1 MKTIEVNLGVGMNML
16 FPETVKIVI
25 DDTFQKRYESYLEFV
40 KTLEDVDYDYI
51 TDDPNEYK
59 LREFIRSR
67 VGLAL
72 PSALFIKRKFCCILK
87 NAGAN
92 RVIAAKNN
100 VSVEI
105 DRKALLSK
113 NCTPAISKVIAKTD
127 ASKIYLFKFIK

>member
-59 LREFIRSR
+59 LREFT
-67 VGLAL
+67 
-72 PSALFIKRKFCCILK
+72 FEEF
-87 NAGAN
+87 
-92 RVIAAKNN
+92 
-100 VSVEI
+100 VEAWEI
-105 DRKALLSK
+105 NTRLQEQ
-113 NCTPAISKVIAKTD
+113 
-127 ASKIYLFKFIK
+127 FK